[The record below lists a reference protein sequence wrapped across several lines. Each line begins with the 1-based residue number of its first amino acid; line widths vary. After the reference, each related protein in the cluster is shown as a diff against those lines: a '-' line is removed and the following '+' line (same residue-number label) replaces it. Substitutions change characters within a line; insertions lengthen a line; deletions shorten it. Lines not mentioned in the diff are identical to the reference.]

1 MPCVF
6 CFALGIVVVARA
18 SRLAPGH
25 SFLFIRPVFSKR
37 EVRRNCNTHPI
48 LNRSHISRIS
58 LNSKNRRDLP
68 FEHHSASLRLSS
80 RDTNIVFAIG
90 LDHKIWCMKLRLVP
104 KFEDN
109 P

>member
-58 LNSKNRRDLP
+58 LNSKAHYDP
-68 FEHHSASLRLSS
+68 AWSPPAPLRSTL
-80 RDTNIVFAIG
+80 REANIVFAIG